1 MLHLLTRHLEQWG
14 RQFRRGYESRVGK
27 PHPLVMFA
35 LAIISLTIV
44 VGDRFYNQPQ
54 LSEGTVSAQKI
65 YAPDDGQFIDW
76 RETQARR
83 DDIRRGLVPILK
95 RDETI
100 TNQIKGE
107 IDEFIRQVER
117 LRTIAGSFPFLDKNL
132 ISVSTQGYLRQC
144 SDSSWDAILAAVENS
159 RPWLSLDDS
168 SQVDFPEQQAM
179 GELLLYRQQASEQEF
194 AEAIAFINLARQGYG
209 KALQELVRE
218 RGTTEYGLKITF
230 LELEEETWQQTE
242 NAIRRA
248 LERILIQ
255 GIPTGLTPNG
265 LDEVIEIQLRYDI
278 STDTSDNAIE
288 LLARVLQPNLIQDR
302 EAMKRKAEQAA
313 ETVEETIV
321 TAKKGQLI
329 VDQGETISWQDFV
342 LLDGF
347 GLSRRGINWQGL
359 GISIAV
365 VGSAVGIFW
374 LAVWLVHRPMRCRD
388 QILLSLLS
396 GSTPLLV
403 VFQIPYTNLPAIG
416 LLSSSFY
423 GSILAAVQVSLL
435 SGLVWFT
442 SGGGTALPC
451 PYWEYLLAGMAGGLL
466 AAFIAGRL
474 RSREEL
480 ALLGVGVGL
489 IQVLVY
495 LIVYLVSPGVR
506 YVSGVLLYDLAKC
519 GLSGVAWSV
528 VALGISPYLERLFDL
543 VTPIR
548 LAELSNPNRPL
559 LQKLATVA
567 PGTFQHTMFVASL
580 AEAAAR
586 ELHGNVELVRAG
598 TLYHDIGKMH
608 DPLGFIEN
616 QMGGPNKHDSIN
628 DPWQS
633 AQIIK
638 KHVSEGLIM
647 ARKYGLPQA
656 IRDFIP
662 EHQGTLLISYFYFVA
677 QERTAKEG
685 RQVKIGDFR
694 YDGPIPQS
702 RESGI
707 IMLADG
713 CEAALRSLKD
723 VTPEQA
729 LMTVEKIFRA
739 RWRDNQL
746 KDSGL
751 KKKELKTIARVFIR
765 VWQQYNH
772 KRIAYPKAALEP
784 RSRG

>member
-1 MLHLLTRHLEQWG
+1 MLHLLTLTLEQWG
-14 RQFRRGYESRVGK
+14 HQLRKGYERRVGK
-27 PHPLVMFA
+27 PHPVVMLA

-44 VGDRFYNQPQ
+44 VGDRFYDRPQ

-76 RETQARR
+76 RTTQARR
-83 DDIRRGLVPILK
+83 DDVRRGVVPILK

-107 IDEFIRQVER
+107 IDEFIRQVEG
-117 LRTIAGSFPFLDKNL
+117 LRTIAGFFPFLDDNL
-132 ISVSTQGYLRQC
+132 ISVSTQRYLRQC
-144 SDSSWDAILAAVENS
+144 SDSSWDAIKAAVENS

-168 SQVDFPEQQAM
+168 SQVDFPEQLAM
-179 GELLLYRQQASEQEF
+179 GELLLYRQQASEREL
-194 AEAIAFINLARQGYG
+194 AEAIAFINLARQGYQE
-209 KALQELVRE
+209 ALQELAE
-218 RGTTEYGLKITF
+218 GKGTTEYRLKIIF

-242 NAIRRA
+242 NAITQG
-248 LERILIQ
+248 LERILLQ

-265 LDEVIEIQLRYDI
+265 LDEVIEGQLRYDI
-278 STDTSDNAIE
+278 PTDTSDSAIE
-288 LLARVLQPNLIQDR
+288 LLARVLRPNLIQDR
-302 EAMKRKAEQAA
+302 EAMKREAETAA
-313 ETVEETIV
+313 ERIEETIV
-321 TAKKGQLI
+321 TVKKGQLI
-329 VDQGETISWQDFV
+329 VDQGETITWEDFV

-359 GISIAV
+359 GISIAF

-374 LAVWLVHRPMRCRD
+374 LAVWLVHRSMRCRD
-388 QILLSLLS
+388 QILFSLLS
-396 GSTPLLV
+396 GSASLLV
-403 VFQIPYTNLPAIG
+403 VFHIPYTNLPAIG

-423 GSILAAVQVSLL
+423 GSIVAAVQVSITG
-435 SGLVWFT
+435 GLVWFT
-442 SGGGTALPC
+442 SETVN
-451 PYWEYLLAGMAGGLL
+451 WEYLLAGMAGGLL
-466 AAFIAGRL
+466 AAFIASRL

-495 LIVYLVSPGVR
+495 LIVYLVSPGVT
-506 YVSGVLLYDLAKC
+506 YVSGVLLHDMVRC
-519 GLSGVAWSV
+519 GLSGVVWSV

-543 VTPIR
+543 VTLIR

-559 LQKLATVA
+559 LQKLAIVA
-567 PGTFQHTMFVASL
+567 PGTFQHTMFVATL

-586 ELHGNVELVRAG
+586 ELHCNVELVRAG

-616 QMGGPNKHDSIN
+616 QMRGPNKHDSIN

-662 EHQGTLLISYFYFVA
+662 EHQGTLLISYFYFQA
-677 QERTAKEG
+677 QERAAKEG
-685 RQVKIGDFR
+685 RQVNIGDFC

-707 IMLADG
+707 MMLADG

-723 VTPEQA
+723 VTPEGA

-772 KRIAYPKAALEP
+772 KRIAYPKAALEQRP
-784 RSRG
+784 RG